1 MATGSIQ
8 VPLSFPSGSISSFV
22 HDNDQNPTSVLE
34 ATKAFQMHVNF
45 NIDPVLA
52 AILGPGPN
60 WRVEVYADQLGGG
73 LDALVGTA
81 TVNHNPTQTNY
92 TLHVQCGPLG
102 VNSPGAGQSNLYKL
116 AVVLTYAN
124 GGPEYITGFTE
135 EILVRTI

>member
-8 VPLSFPSGSISSFV
+8 VPLGTTPGTVSSFV
-22 HDNDQNPTSVLE
+22 HDNDQNPTTVLE
-34 ATKAFQMHVNF
+34 ATKPFQMHVNF
-45 NIDPVLA
+45 TVDPVLA

-73 LDALVGTA
+73 FDALVGST
-81 TVNHNPTQTNY
+81 TVNHSPTQVNY
-92 TLHVQCGPLG
+92 TTHVACGPLG
-102 VNSPGAGQSNLYKL
+102 VNNPGAGTSNLYKL

-135 EILVRTI
+135 EILIRTI

>member
-8 VPLSFPSGSISSFV
+8 VPLGTSPGAISSFV
-22 HDNDQNPTSVLE
+22 HDNDHNPTTVLE
-34 ATKAFQMHVNF
+34 ATKPFQMHVNF
-45 NIDPVLA
+45 SVDPVLA

-73 LDALVGTA
+73 FDALVGST
-81 TVNHNPTQTNY
+81 TVNHSPTQVAY
-92 TLHVQCGPLG
+92 TTHVACGPLG
-102 VNSPGAGQSNLYKL
+102 VNNPGAGNSNLYKL

>member
-1 MATGSIQ
+1 MATGPIQ
-8 VPLSFPSGSISSFV
+8 VPLGTSPGTISSFV

-45 NIDPVLA
+45 SIDPVLA

-73 LDALVGTA
+73 FDALVGSQ
-81 TVNHNPTQTNY
+81 TVNHLPAQTSY
-92 TLHVQCGPLG
+92 TTHVQCGPLG
-102 VNSPGAGQSNLYKL
+102 TNSPAAGQSNLYKL

-135 EILVRTI
+135 EILVRTL